1 MEYVA
6 SPLTIDEEISL
17 TMDKHFAVI
26 PAISRSLRDPSFGI
40 FITQLYYWQKQKDPR
55 FKKTDTA
62 IDGGWTWKTK
72 EEWFEE
78 TGLTESSLD
87 SIRKKLKK
95 LGILEERTERLIHRT
110 YYRLVPAKIHEL
122 IRQDV
127 ERKRAMREGKP
138 SLANPM
144 TSGSPT
150 PQQEVR
156 QPRNIGFANPMT
168 SGSSIYESTP
178 KNTSDIIPAMPEC
191 SSSESPGSSVPPI
204 PAPPLEHPSTPSV
217 VDLPPTTSAA
227 APPFDSDEY
236 IDDMMDPDKE
246 KNKAVRLI
254 GNYLFYL
261 GDQYPSAKAIGS
273 VIRQNVRLANTI
285 VEEGWTEEEIEGLM
299 EELANDSFWKN
310 KHWSLKNFK
319 DRLPKYRADFAA
331 KKNQKIVR
339 HL

>member
-1 MEYVA
+1 MHLTAEDQLRLTNMILEDVVGLRMSVA
-6 SPLTIDEEISL
+6 RALGDDVLTCVFFS
-17 TMDKHFAVI
+17 
-26 PAISRSLRDPSFGI
+26 
-40 FITQLYYWQKQKDPR
+40 QLYFLQRNKDPR
-55 FKKTDTA
+55 LLKPRVEM
-62 IDGGWTWKTK
+62 IDDGWVWKTQ
-72 EEWFEE
+72 EEWKADTCLSREQQE
-78 TGLTESSLD
+78 TA
-87 SIRKKLKK
+87 RKKLKSI
-95 LGILEERTERLIHRT
+95 GILEEKHDRMQHRMFYRLIPEK
-110 YYRLVPAKIHEL
+110 LFPFFLEAV
-122 IRQDV
+122 
-127 ERKRAMREGKP
+127 RKESNVTIP
-138 SLANPM
+138 H
-144 TSGSPT
+144 SGMEKDDEQCDNSTQGNVTIPH
-150 PQQEVR
+150 
-156 QPRNIGFANPMT
+156 
-168 SGSSIYESTP
+168 SSIYKNTK
-178 KNTSDIIPAMPEC
+178 KNTSATPDDGLE
-191 SSSESPGSSVPPI
+191 GSSVPPI